1 MYFHRELIS
10 FGMTDWVK
18 GSLVWTEESC
28 GWVIMAGVELV
39 RRQGRSERLQWCCCH
54 LLETEDSG
62 LLPEGARD
70 RLRRGLGD
78 WGQAPDR
85 LLTGSGPSLRLPLL
99 VLQVLLPGV

>member
-1 MYFHRELIS
+1 
-10 FGMTDWVK
+10 
-18 GSLVWTEESC
+18 
-28 GWVIMAGVELV
+28 MAGSPWLGLNLCVGGA
-39 RRQGRSERLQWCCCH
+39 GRVGAAPSGSERLRWCCCH
-54 LLETEDSG
+54 LLETEDSR

-70 RLRRGLGD
+70 RLWRGLGD